1 MLKLFPLI
9 PERCI
14 AGLQPGT
21 PRLLH
26 VYDGAEMYP
35 VRVIGTGFIVL
46 ICVFEWHLQSTL
58 ILFII
63 QEFRPTSARDR

>member
-35 VRVIGTGFIVL
+35 VRVIGTAFIVL
-46 ICVFEWHLQSTL
+46 NYVSEWHPL
-58 ILFII
+58 
-63 QEFRPTSARDR
+63 

>member
-14 AGLQPGT
+14 AGLQAGT

-35 VRVIGTGFIVL
+35 VRVIGTAHYTELNKIIMNDYMLSIGI
-46 ICVFEWHLQSTL
+46 HLVRKTQCC
-58 ILFII
+58 I
-63 QEFRPTSARDR
+63 

>member
-14 AGLQPGT
+14 AGLQAGT

-35 VRVIGTGFIVL
+35 VRVIGTAL
-46 ICVFEWHLQSTL
+46 Y
-58 ILFII
+58 
-63 QEFRPTSARDR
+63 